1 MPPLKHLWTTCSVLL
16 MAALLAACAAPAAA
30 PTATPVPPTATPVP
44 PTATPGPLDVA
55 RAYETAWNTFD
66 AAAVTALFAEPF
78 NTDYGFP
85 MTDKTAWSEG
95 WPYGM
100 ARGMGM
106 RIAMHDCEVSG
117 DTVTCK
123 VASQSP
129 CFTMDVIEALTVQ
142 DGKITKLE
150 HRGIPAEDARWE
162 EYSTAVEK
170 WAEEQGLDEWP
181 AYQAEVAKRTYGY
194 DWGAGFV
201 SLCQKYE
208 AAMQAQAN
216 DPIAVVQAWH
226 DAINNGDL
234 DGVLALMTEDATI
247 KGWRPPVRGVLNW
260 LIDIKTHFG
269 VQDCQQDGEQ
279 LACDVIMTDDGCITA
294 SGNTHG
300 LPLHHVF
307 AMQDGKI
314 HDVSYGDV
322 ATTEDW
328 DRYGKWLE
336 GEDAWAKAFRAEEW
350 AISDR
355 AVNSDAGEIAI
366 KLCQEYADFLEKQV
380 PVITASAQ
388 ALVDAINGGD
398 VDAAVALLIEDAKV
412 TFAKDQ
418 AAGKDQL
425 SSLFNWLAGKE
436 TQVQIKDCVWQGD
449 KLVCTMS
456 VVDGCMAASGA
467 PEGLPDGMI
476 TFLPQEEGA
485 LRNVVGV
492 LSVTERK
499 PYEAWLEAEAAWA
512 SANRADEFAQAEG
525 YSREAGAM
533 AVKLCREYAETLK

>member
-1 MPPLKHLWTTCSVLL
+1 MQLRKHLWTMCSVLL

-181 AYQAEVAKRTYGY
+181 AYQAEVAKGTYGY

-201 SLCQKYE
+201 SLCQK
-208 AAMQAQAN
+208 
-216 DPIAVVQAWH
+216 
-226 DAINNGDL
+226 
-234 DGVLALMTEDATI
+234 
-247 KGWRPPVRGVLNW
+247 
-260 LIDIKTHFG
+260 
-269 VQDCQQDGEQ
+269 
-279 LACDVIMTDDGCITA
+279 
-294 SGNTHG
+294 
-300 LPLHHVF
+300 
-307 AMQDGKI
+307 
-314 HDVSYGDV
+314 
-322 ATTEDW
+322 
-328 DRYGKWLE
+328 
-336 GEDAWAKAFRAEEW
+336 
-350 AISDR
+350 
-355 AVNSDAGEIAI
+355 
-366 KLCQEYADFLEKQV
+366 YADFLEKQV

-388 ALVDAINGGD
+388 ALVDALNGGD
-398 VDAAVALLIEDAKV
+398 VDAAVAYFTDDAKV

-418 AAGKDQL
+418 VAGKDQL

-436 TQVQIKDCVWQGD
+436 TQVQITDCVWQGD

-499 PYEAWLEAEAAWA
+499 PYETWLEAEAAWA
-512 SANRADEFAQAEG
+512 SANRADEFAQAQG

>member
-1 MPPLKHLWTTCSVLL
+1 M
-16 MAALLAACAAPAAA
+16 
-30 PTATPVPPTATPVP
+30 PPTATPS
-44 PTATPGPLDVA
+44 PLDVA
-55 RAYETAWNTFD
+55 KAYENAWNTFD

-181 AYQAEVAKRTYGY
+181 AYQEEVAKGTYGY

-208 AAMQAQAN
+208 AAVQAQAN

-226 DAINNGDL
+226 ETLNNGDL
-234 DGVLALMTEDATI
+234 DGALALMTEDATI
-247 KGWRPPVRGVLNW
+247 SGWRPPVLDVLDW
-260 LIDIKTHFG
+260 WIDIKTHFG

-279 LACDVIMTDDGCITA
+279 VACDVIMTDDGCITA

-300 LPLHHVF
+300 LQLHHVF
-307 AMQDGKI
+307 SMQDGKI
-314 HDVSYGDV
+314 HGMSYGAV
-322 ATTEDW
+322 ANTEDW
-328 DRYGKWLE
+328 DRYEKWLE
-336 GEDAWAKAFRAEEW
+336 GEGAWAEAFRAEEW
-350 AISDR
+350 ANSDR
-355 AVNSDAGEIAI
+355 AVNSDAGAIAI
-366 KLCQEYADFLEKQV
+366 KLCQEYETTVKTQEPA
-380 PVITASAQ
+380 TAVVAQ
-388 ALVDAINGGD
+388 ALVAALNSGD
-398 VDAAVALLIEDAKV
+398 TDAALALFIEADSSSFRVLNDEA
-412 TFAKDQ
+412 Q
-418 AAGKDQL
+418 AAEEMRAMFDWFA
-425 SSLFNWLAGKE
+425 SKE
-436 TQVQIKDCVWQGD
+436 TQFQITDCEWQGIGTQCAATVID
-449 KLVCTMS
+449 DCIV
-456 VVDGCMAASGA
+456 ASGA
-467 PEGLPDGMI
+467 ADGLHGKMTFYSQEDG
-476 TFLPQEEGA
+476 T
-485 LRNVVGV
+485 LRKVNVVMD
-492 LSVTERK
+492 LADRK
-499 PYEAWLEAEAAWA
+499 AYEAWLEAETAWA
-512 SANRADEFAQAEG
+512 SANRADELAQAEG
-525 YSREAGAM
+525 YSHEAGAL